1 MKPIIHFFIWF
12 ILMLLYISCHKGN
25 TSTQTDVSADST
37 GMSSNSLITVTR
49 DQFVQA
55 GMQLGEL
62 GNFNA
67 AEIIISNGYI
77 DVPSQNRSRISTYLG
92 GYVTLADLLPGDHVH
107 RGQELASLENI
118 EYLKLQQSFLE
129 AREKLV
135 YLKSVYEAQ
144 STLNQENVSSRRNFL
159 EAQSDYL
166 TMQANYESLAKQLQ
180 LIHIDP
186 DHVEADNL
194 KTSISLKAP
203 FNGYITQ
210 INVVNGMYVNPSD
223 VICEVVNTD
232 HMHLEMKVFERDLL
246 KLRKGQAI
254 EFRVPEASKN
264 SYAGEIILIGK
275 SVEGNERTISVH
287 AHILNEGSLNLIPG
301 MYVEARIKT
310 QERMLSGLPSEA
322 LLKGEGMDYVLVK
335 KTENDNQIIFQK
347 VSVDV
352 GEKHEDWFEVRNS
365 AILAQAGQQILV
377 KGVFNLE

>member
-1 MKPIIHFFIWF
+1 
-12 ILMLLYISCHKGN
+12 
-25 TSTQTDVSADST
+25 
-37 GMSSNSLITVTR
+37 
-49 DQFVQA
+49 
-55 GMQLGEL
+55 
-62 GNFNA
+62 
-67 AEIIISNGYI
+67 
-77 DVPSQNRSRISTYLG
+77 
-92 GYVTLADLLPGDHVH
+92 
-107 RGQELASLENI
+107 
-118 EYLKLQQSFLE
+118 
-129 AREKLV
+129 
-135 YLKSVYEAQ
+135 
-144 STLNQENVSSRRNFL
+144 
-159 EAQSDYL
+159 
-166 TMQANYESLAKQLQ
+166 LQ